1 MIELSGATMTTAENL
16 TNEIT
21 SEQPTGPRT
30 LAFDIGG
37 SGLKASVLDEHGKML
52 TKRARVETPQPCP
65 PALLLEKLQELLT
78 RLPAFDRVSVGFPGV
93 VRKGRTL
100 SCVNLNADEWRGY
113 DLQTAIAQ
121 LTGKPTL
128 VINDADMQGLGAIK
142 GEGVELVI
150 TLGTGIGSGLFED
163 GRLAPH
169 LELAHIPFRKG
180 ETYEQQLGNKALK
193 KIGPK
198 VWNKRLERAIEYF
211 RILTNFDKL
220 YLGGGNA
227 EFVSFKCP
235 DVEVVSNTLG
245 LRGGI
250 WLWKD
255 SNLSDGVQK

>member
-1 MIELSGATMTTAENL
+1 MTITERALAPMTDAE
-16 TNEIT
+16 I
-21 SEQPTGPRT
+21 TGPRT

-37 SGLKASVLDEHGKML
+37 SGLKASVLDEHGRML

-65 PALLLEKLQELLT
+65 PALLLEKFQELLA
-78 RLPAFDRVSVGFPGV
+78 RLPHFDRVSVGFPGV

-100 SCVNLNADEWRGY
+100 SCVNLNSDEWRGY
-113 DLQTAIAQ
+113 DLQTAITQ

-142 GEGVELVI
+142 GAGVELVI
-150 TLGTGIGSGLFED
+150 TLGTGLGSGLFED

-193 KIGPK
+193 RVGPK
-198 VWNKRLERAIEYF
+198 IWNKRLEQAVVYF

-227 EFVSFKCP
+227 EVVALDSS
-235 DVEVVSNTLG
+235 DVEIVSNTLG

-255 SNLSDGVQK
+255 SDLSNGVQK

>member
-1 MIELSGATMTTAENL
+1 MAAAKKTAKKKTAGKKAL
-16 TNEIT
+16 A
-21 SEQPTGPRT
+21 SLKT

-37 SGLKASVLDEHGKML
+37 SGLKASILDEKGEMI
-52 TKRARVETPQPCP
+52 TERVRIDTPKPCP
-65 PALLLEKLQELLT
+65 PGLLLEKLKELT
-78 RLPAFDRVSVGFPGV
+78 AQLPPFDRVSVGFPGP
-93 VRKGRTL
+93 VRKGRTV
-100 SCVNLNADEWRGY
+100 SCANLETDEWRGF
-113 DLQTAIAQ
+113 DLQSAVAAQ
-121 LTGKPTL
+121 TGRPTI

-150 TLGTGIGSGLFED
+150 TLGTGLGSSLFED

-180 ETYEQQLGNKALK
+180 ETYEEQLGNPALK
-193 KIGPK
+193 AVGKR
-198 VWNKRLERAIEYF
+198 VWNKRLEKAIECF

-227 EFVSFKCP
+227 GIVSLKLGS
-235 DVEVVSNTLG
+235 DVEIVSNTLG

-255 SNLSDGVQK
+255 SNLNDGVQK

>member
-1 MIELSGATMTTAENL
+1 MTITERAPASMTDAAT
-16 TNEIT
+16 
-21 SEQPTGPRT
+21 TGPRT

-37 SGLKASVLDEHGKML
+37 SGLKASVLDEHGQML

-65 PALLLEKLQELLT
+65 PGLLLEKFQELLA
-78 RLPAFDRVSVGFPGV
+78 RLPPFDRISVGFPGV

-100 SCVNLNADEWRGY
+100 SCVNLNSDEWRGY

-142 GEGVELVI
+142 GAGVELVI
-150 TLGTGIGSGLFED
+150 TLGTGLGSGLFED

-193 KIGPK
+193 KVGPK
-198 VWNKRLERAIEYF
+198 IWNKRLEQAVVYF

-220 YLGGGNA
+220 YFGGGNA
-227 EFVSFKCP
+227 EFVALNSS
-235 DVEVVSNTLG
+235 DIEIVSNTLG

-255 SNLSDGVQK
+255 SDLSNGVQK